1 MHTVPPKTGKCNA
14 SGKSKAR
21 DLRDRID
28 ASLEVLAKAVDEVRA
43 SDAFT
48 RFLDVQSRF
57 HRYSWHNTLLIAS
70 PRLDATRVA
79 G

>member
-43 SDAFT
+43 SEAF
-48 RFLDVQSRF
+48 RQFLDVQSRF